1 MLPDSLEAKNIRNQ
15 LFAALRDDKIKYEI
29 QARKDAGGSMLK
41 MGSIT
46 TDASHNSFYNMVI
59 VKAELKDCYE
69 VVNILNYFG
78 FPHEVEEEEWR
89 G

>member
-1 MLPDSLEAKNIRNQ
+1 
-15 LFAALRDDKIKYEI
+15 
-29 QARKDAGGSMLK
+29 MLK

-46 TDASHNSFYNMVI
+46 TDASHNSFYNMVV
-59 VKAELKDCYE
+59 VKAESKDCYE